1 MTKRELKKQDRDL
14 TTVIKLSK
22 DTNIKDDDSTKTT
35 YLDETHMEFN
45 KNLGTRID
53 HIKQTIERGLE
64 GGKTPFDD
72 K

>member
-35 YLDETHMEFN
+35 YLDETNMEFN
-45 KNLGTRID
+45 KNLGSRIGQ
-53 HIKQTIERGLE
+53 IK
-64 GGKTPFDD
+64 
-72 K
+72 